1 MAKDLTGMKIGR
13 WTVLKINEEESK
25 KPRGKNGRKMRYW
38 DCICDCGT
46 VKPVLSQDLTKQK
59 TLSCGCLQ
67 KERVSQ
73 MWENEDFRHRK
84 IEQTKKIFNELWQD
98 EEYRKAASKRMSITA
113 KKLWQDEDFVEMRKH
128 IASEQLK
135 SRWNSE
141 DYRKSYREKM
151 SGEKSPRWK
160 GGTNEIRKHLR
171 TLNIKWFSD
180 CKDKAGYKCQ
190 LTNKPGNGKNLN
202 THHLYSFSNIIFDAH
217 NIYNI
222 QIKEQVKDY
231 TENELKLIEEY
242 VAIWHSDNSNAVVLC
257 KEAHELFHKLYGK
270 GNNTPEQYMEFKE
283 RYLAG
288 EFKEILK

>member
-1 MAKDLTGMKIGR
+1 MK
-13 WTVLKINEEESK
+13 
-25 KPRGKNGRKMRYW
+25 
-38 DCICDCGT
+38 
-46 VKPVLSQDLTKQK
+46 KQ
-59 TLSCGCLQ
+59 
-67 KERVSQ
+67 
-73 MWENEDFRHRK
+73 
-84 IEQTKKIFNELWQD
+84 IE
-98 EEYRKAASKRMSITA
+98 
-113 KKLWQDEDFVEMRKH
+113 KLWQDEDFVEMRKH

-231 TENELKLIEEY
+231 TENELKLIDGTEISIGRDSKQ
-242 VAIWHSDNSNAVVLC
+242 AI
-257 KEAHELFHKLYGK
+257 KEAYMQYKMKKLLQK
-270 GNNTPEQYMEFKE
+270 GE
-283 RYLAG
+283 
-288 EFKEILK
+288 